1 MESEI
6 APMQPDL
13 DALWRRV
20 AFLEDVLRCL
30 PAGLIVIDEEG
41 CIAFCNPVADAIR
54 GVGKR
59 LGGPVSECHPRRSQG
74 ALATVFEG
82 FRSGET
88 GSQHPL
94 VIERAN
100 GWQVSYARVTSP
112 EGRFRGIAWLANDIS
127 RQQELQQQLV
137 HQERISGLGRMA
149 AKLGHEVKNPLNI
162 IAGAVHNIR
171 AAGRLD
177 DASREM
183 IDIVENQLARLE
195 ALVDHLR
202 EVTRPLKVQPRPASV
217 DRIVRD
223 AVGILSSRASID
235 VALPPSMPKV
245 NVDPAL
251 FERLLL
257 NALDNA
263 VRAAGVAGH
272 VSVRVAL
279 DTRPEGEWVVLEV
292 NDDGA
297 GIPQS
302 VLDHLFEPFVTTR
315 PDGTGLGL
323 VIMREVCLLHGGEL
337 TVSNLPEGGAQVLAR
352 LRSR

>member
-1 MESEI
+1 
-6 APMQPDL
+6 MQPDI

-82 FRSGET
+82 FRSGEN

-162 IAGAVHNIR
+162 IAGAVHNLS
-171 AAGRLD
+171 ALGEWSD
-177 DASREM
+177 TSREM
-183 IDIVENQLARLE
+183 LQIVTTQLARLE
-195 ALVDHLR
+195 DLVDHLR
-202 EVTRPLKVQPRPASV
+202 EVTRPLKAQPRPVAV
-217 DRIVRD
+217 GQIVKD
-223 AVGILSSRASID
+223 AVAALSSRAMID
-235 VALPPSMPKV
+235 LALPAGLPDV
-245 NVDPAL
+245 NVDPVL
-251 FERLLL
+251 FECLLH
-257 NALDNA
+257 NAIDNA
-263 VRAAGVAGH
+263 VRAAGDSGI
-272 VSVRVAL
+272 VSVTITL
-279 DTRPEGEWVVLEV
+279 DTRPEGEWLVIEV
-292 NDDGA
+292 RDDGA
-297 GIPQS
+297 GFPQE

-323 VIMREVCLLHGGEL
+323 VIMREVCLLHGGDL
-337 TVSNLPEGGAQVLAR
+337 AVSNLPEGGAHVVAR